1 MNKLTLHKKVLISL
15 LLAFTVGLMANSQQ
29 EAKQTASLI
38 YWLLECCD
46 FVGKLFLN
54 ALKMVVIPLVLT
66 SVICGVSQIAGERD
80 FGRLGLKTLLLYSL
94 TGILAV
100 ATGLFCVNL
109 LQPGD
114 VALRS
119 RRLSSPVSF
128 HQPRFIRKCTGYGGE
143 WMGKPPPNFSPDGT
157 SKFILCRG

>member
-1 MNKLTLHKKVLISL
+1 
-15 LLAFTVGLMANSQQ
+15 MANSQQ

-80 FGRLGLKTLLLYSL
+80 FTDL
-94 TGILAV
+94 
-100 ATGLFCVNL
+100 
-109 LQPGD
+109 D
-114 VALRS
+114 S
-119 RRLSSPVSF
+119 RRCF
-128 HQPRFIRKCTGYGGE
+128 FIRLQAY
-143 WMGKPPPNFSPDGT
+143 S
-157 SKFILCRG
+157 R